1 MRILVATAQ
10 WFPDY
15 KGGSGRVATDT
26 ARALAERGHEVT
38 VLAPRVEG
46 EPLVLQEERL
56 SLHRVL
62 PRTALPDTF
71 TDIVD
76 VRRRARA
83 LRDQRFDILV
93 AHQPTNFTGLLAAR
107 LGIPTALVF
116 HASAPLELRLVR
128 RRMAQ
133 GPRRLAKTA
142 LQPALTLLERLAVAR
157 AKRILVLSNFSRGLV
172 EELHPKHAD
181 RVRVVQGG
189 IDTQF
194 FHPDGEQQ
202 AARHLLGLPAAGPL
216 LLTAR
221 RLDAR
226 MGLEELLRAFA
237 LIGDERATLA
247 IVGRG
252 MLEAALRN
260 RASEL
265 GLTDRVRFVGT
276 VSDEEL
282 RSWYRAADLFVL
294 PTTAYE
300 GFGLATAEALAC
312 GTPVLGTPVG
322 ATPELLE
329 PLDPRLLAASASP
342 EDLAA
347 GIDRALGLTGPDL
360 RARSREHATKTFDWR
375 ASIVSW
381 ERVLVEAGSKP
392 EPVADAGLDAV
403 EAA

>member
-1 MRILVATAQ
+1 

-15 KGGSGRVATDT
+15 RGGSGRVATDT

-38 VLAPRVEG
+38 VLAPRAEG
-46 EPLVLQEERL
+46 EPLVLREERL

-62 PRTALPDTF
+62 SRTALPDTF
-71 TDIVD
+71 TDIVE
-76 VRRRARA
+76 VGRRARA
-83 LRDQRFDILV
+83 LNRQRFDVLV

-116 HASAPLELRLVR
+116 HASAPLELRLLR
-128 RRMAQ
+128 RRMPP
-133 GPRRLAKTA
+133 GPRRLGKTA
-142 LQPALTLLERLAVAR
+142 LQPALTLLERLAVAKAR
-157 AKRILVLSNFSRGLV
+157 RILVLSRFSQGLV
-172 EELHPKHAD
+172 EDLHPKHSD

-189 IDTQF
+189 IDTRF
-194 FHPDGEQQ
+194 FHPAEEQQ
-202 AARHLLGLPAAGPL
+202 AARHALGLPGGVPL

-221 RLDAR
+221 RLDPR
-226 MGLEELLRAFA
+226 MGLEELLRA
-237 LIGDERATLA
+237 LTLLGDERVTLA

-252 MLEAALRN
+252 MLEPALR
-260 RASEL
+260 RLASEL
-265 GLTDRVRFVGT
+265 GLASRVRFVGT

-300 GFGLATAEALAC
+300 GFGLATVEALAC

-342 EDLAA
+342 DDLAA
-347 GIDRALGLTGPDL
+347 GIERALGLTGPAL
-360 RARSREHATKTFDWR
+360 RARCREHATATFDWR
-375 ASIVSW
+375 AAIVGW
-381 ERVLVEAGSKP
+381 EEMLAEAASNPRALAG
-392 EPVADAGLDAV
+392 AGLDAM

>member
-1 MRILVATAQ
+1 
-10 WFPDY
+10 
-15 KGGSGRVATDT
+15 
-26 ARALAERGHEVT
+26 
-38 VLAPRVEG
+38 
-46 EPLVLQEERL
+46 
-56 SLHRVL
+56 
-62 PRTALPDTF
+62 
-71 TDIVD
+71 
-76 VRRRARA
+76 
-83 LRDQRFDILV
+83 
-93 AHQPTNFTGLLAAR
+93 
-107 LGIPTALVF
+107 
-116 HASAPLELRLVR
+116 
-128 RRMAQ
+128 MAQ